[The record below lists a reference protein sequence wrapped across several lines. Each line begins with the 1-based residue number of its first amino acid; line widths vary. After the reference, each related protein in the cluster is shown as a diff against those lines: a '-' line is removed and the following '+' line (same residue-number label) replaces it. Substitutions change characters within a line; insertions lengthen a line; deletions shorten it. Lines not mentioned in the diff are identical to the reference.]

1 MVILTS
7 PCRCGGSKGTS
18 LDCIVLGSLTV
29 QCTALASIVHT
40 RKRVTPSWHTESH
53 VCICYAYSSIAPPV
67 FAPLISKLLG
77 WWASSQ
83 MALQQCPDP
92 GRHSLP
98 MAACSAHAL
107 LPRPQL
113 QPEPERQQQPA
124 AAQPVEPSWQAGR
137 PLLGSAH
144 AEPQVQSPGL
154 PSLCSTP
161 AQAMQSG
168 PAQPAGSVLA
178 MLQC

>member
-1 MVILTS
+1 MTILTS
-7 PCRCGGSKGTS
+7 SCRCGGCRGTS
-18 LDCIVLGSLTV
+18 LDCIVLGSLTA
-29 QCTALASIVHT
+29 QCPVLASIILT
-40 RKRVTPSWHTESH
+40 RKRITPFWHTGPH
-53 VCICYAYSSIAPPV
+53 VCMHCAYSSIVPPV
-67 FAPLISKLLG
+67 FGPLTSKLLG

-83 MALQQCPDP
+83 MAPQQCPDP

-107 LPRPQL
+107 LPQPQL
-113 QPEPERQQQPA
+113 QPEPEHQQQPA
-124 AAQPVEPSWQAGR
+124 AAQPLEPSWRGGH

-144 AEPQVQSPGL
+144 VEPQVQSLGL
-154 PSLCSTP
+154 PSLCSMP